1 MAVAEHNVTPQR
13 SQSVI
18 IKISRDW
25 DSGVLQ
31 TARLQPRGSVA
42 ALLSY
47 ELDPS
52 LVDSGMPPIVAEAFG
67 RALPQFGMIA
77 GYWFDH
83 TPPEGDVQFLPAKH
97 NLVRR
102 VIRRFTGK
110 WGGDLVLT
118 RSPATTAEL
127 LDQGWA
133 MQFQLLLVLDPG
145 CDAHFA
151 DAFTALRKVW
161 RWDEYELKRPVIALI
176 APGVDGDFALLAADS
191 EYHLSGMLDILT
203 REFIVAGFQ
212 VESGKES

>member
-13 SQSVI
+13 SRSVI

-25 DSGVLQ
+25 DSGLLQ

-83 TPPEGDVQFLPAKH
+83 TPPEGDVLSLNFWTEAR
-97 NLVRR
+97 N
-102 VIRRFTGK
+102 GK
-110 WGGDLVLT
+110 MPPPPRLT
-118 RSPATTAEL
+118 ERQRWEAGPAT
-127 LDQGWA
+127 
-133 MQFQLLLVLDPG
+133 
-145 CDAHFA
+145 
-151 DAFTALRKVW
+151 
-161 RWDEYELKRPVIALI
+161 
-176 APGVDGDFALLAADS
+176 
-191 EYHLSGMLDILT
+191 
-203 REFIVAGFQ
+203 
-212 VESGKES
+212 